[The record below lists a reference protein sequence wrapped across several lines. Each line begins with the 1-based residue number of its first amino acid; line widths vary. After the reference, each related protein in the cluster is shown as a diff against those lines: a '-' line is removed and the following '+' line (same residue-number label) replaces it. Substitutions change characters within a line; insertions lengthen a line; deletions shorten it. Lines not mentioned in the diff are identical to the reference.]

1 MKAVKSN
8 KEVIAFLV
16 NCGNKYLQDLLVPA
30 RLEATLDE
38 LDADLDGE
46 ISAPEWERA
55 IAEALKEKL
64 RQRAIDREERAR
76 AWRKE
81 MEAFTAEFMAAAQKV
96 FEMIDKDGSGS
107 LAIDEITRAVK
118 EDQEVIDFLE
128 NCGEPNLQFLLRPKR
143 LKKALEALDTD
154 KSGEVDEEEWCVWRR
169 PLRHRRNSG
178 IPFNL
183 RHHRRDGPRPKL
195 TARCAQGR
203 SDPPGPRGAAR
214 AAARGARAP
223 RARGARGGRGFL
235 RRVPQRGPGGLHA
248 HG

>member
-1 MKAVKSN
+1 MVLTPCPYVFPRRRRAAV
-8 KEVIAFLV
+8 LT
-16 NCGNKYLQDLLVPA
+16 G
-30 RLEATLDE
+30 RL
-38 LDADLDGE
+38 
-46 ISAPEWERA
+46 PRRERA

-64 RQRAIDREERAR
+64 RQRAADREERAR

-154 KSGEVDEEEWCVWRR
+154 KSGEVDEEEWCVMRR
-169 PLRHRRNSG
+169 PFRHRHNSV

-183 RHHRRDGPRPKL
+183 RRHRRDGPPPKLRADRRDMGPPRRHRRDGPRPKL

-223 RARGARGGRGFL
+223 RARGAGGGRSL
-235 RRVPQRGPGGLHA
+235 
-248 HG
+248 

>member
-1 MKAVKSN
+1 MLTPCPYFFPRRRRDAV
-8 KEVIAFLV
+8 LT
-16 NCGNKYLQDLLVPA
+16 GLLP
-30 RLEATLDE
+30 RR
-38 LDADLDGE
+38 
-46 ISAPEWERA
+46 ERA

-64 RQRAIDREERAR
+64 RQRAADREERAR

-169 PLRHRRNSG
+169 PFRHRRNSG

-203 SDPPGPRGAAR
+203 GDPPGPRGAAR

-223 RARGARGGRGFL
+223 RARGARGGRGVL

>member
-1 MKAVKSN
+1 M
-8 KEVIAFLV
+8 
-16 NCGNKYLQDLLVPA
+16 P
-30 RLEATLDE
+30 RR
-38 LDADLDGE
+38 
-46 ISAPEWERA
+46 ERA
-55 IAEALKEKL
+55 IADALKEKL
-64 RQRAIDREERAR
+64 RQRALDREERAR

-118 EDQEVIDFLE
+118 EEQEVIDFLE

-169 PLRHRRNSG
+169 PFNLRRHRRDSSETG
-178 IPFNL
+178 
-183 RHHRRDGPRPKL
+183 RR
-195 TARCAQGR
+195 AQGR
-203 SDPPGPRGAAR
+203 GDPPGPRGAAR

-223 RARGARGGRGFL
+223 RARGPGGGRGVL